1 MGCCTGEVKPN
12 ALAISARSAVRA
24 FLFASLNLFTVS
36 IARRGEADTLLDG
49 ACPHE
54 LDFAGNGELDC
65 TATASTW

>member
-1 MGCCTGEVKPN
+1 M
-12 ALAISARSAVRA
+12 RA